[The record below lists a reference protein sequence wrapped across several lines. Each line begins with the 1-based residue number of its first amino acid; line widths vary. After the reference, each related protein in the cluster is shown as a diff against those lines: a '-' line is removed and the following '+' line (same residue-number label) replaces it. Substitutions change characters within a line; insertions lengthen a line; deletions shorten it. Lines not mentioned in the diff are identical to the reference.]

1 MLDRSVARGKVLIL
15 NPDFKLI
22 RPNPRGS
29 SARCKPLRRY
39 LTKYRLSNRERETA
53 LLSSLFRTRYESTAI
68 FLLPSKRW
76 KKFRIARIRSYL
88 SSSQTRLS
96 ILRHREVQ
104 VRYPPSR
111 WLGVIVSKILLE
123 EEEDPRGLRVA
134 FSWKFLPFREELA
147 DNYRARGQVHR

>member
-39 LTKYRLSNRERETA
+39 LRQNIDCQIERER
-53 LLSSLFRTRYESTAI
+53 LRCYLPYSVRGMNPPRYFYFRANAGKS
-68 FLLPSKRW
+68 F
-76 KKFRIARIRSYL
+76 ARIRSYL